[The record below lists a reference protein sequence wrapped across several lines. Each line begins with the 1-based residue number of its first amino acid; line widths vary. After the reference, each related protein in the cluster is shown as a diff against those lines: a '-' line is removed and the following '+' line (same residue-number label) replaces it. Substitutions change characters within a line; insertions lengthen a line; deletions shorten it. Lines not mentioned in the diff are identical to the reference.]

1 MILLTKYAENLSLC
15 KELKFIK
22 RRFKKVNGKISS
34 GAVKQKVLIV
44 DDSEMNREMLADILE
59 DEYEIMQA
67 KNGVEAVSILKED
80 HLKIALV
87 MLDMVMPEMDGMGV
101 LEVMNKNRWI
111 DSIPVIMISVENS
124 SDHIEK
130 AYDLGVT
137 DYIKRPFDAVAV
149 RRRVINTMMLY
160 ANQKKLLALVSE
172 QIYEKEKSTN
182 MMINILSHIVE
193 FRNGESG
200 LHVLHIKTIT
210 QALLNRYVELHKDCG
225 ISKTDIANITL
236 ASALHDIGKI
246 SIPEEI
252 LNKPGRL
259 TDEEFTIM
267 KTHSAIGASML
278 ENLPFEKDE
287 PLLKMA
293 YQVCRWHHER
303 YDGRGYPDGLKGDE
317 IPLSAQ
323 VVAVADVYDAL
334 TSERV
339 YKKAFSHE
347 KAMEMILG
355 GECGTFNP
363 DVLEC
368 LKDTAETLI
377 EELKANA
384 TSHISRHEVQSITEE
399 MLSHNDVTVT
409 DQTLNTLESERVKH
423 QFLTSISREIQ
434 FDYIS
439 EPPMLTFSEWS
450 AKKLELQ
457 ENIIDPKSNESLL
470 SIISEESLNE
480 LSERVRKTTPDQPV
494 VEYECDLKIDGII
507 KRYKIVCRSMWT
519 EKDSSHYI
527 GAVGKVLDADDT
539 HLQNIDFRYMTT
551 HDPLTGLLNIYSAQ
565 RCINDMLDK
574 NPDTKYAAAV
584 IALEYFKFSG
594 SERLNH
600 SFRDGILKFTSKRLA
615 ASIDANDIAAR
626 IDGNSF
632 LVFISY
638 ENNVTEKLDHI
649 INEITFRYDDFSVCA
664 YMGAASTD
672 ETARNYESLYAC
684 ASKALKLLNGNET
697 GKYLVYRSDGRNV
710 IECSGM

>member
-1 MILLTKYAENLSLC
+1 MNEKYLSDT
-15 KELKFIK
+15 
-22 RRFKKVNGKISS
+22 
-34 GAVKQKVLIV
+34 VKQKVLIV

-59 DEYEIMQA
+59 DEYEILQA
-67 KNGVEAVSILKED
+67 KNGVEAVSILREQ

-101 LEVMNKNRWI
+101 LRVMNRNRWI

-124 SDHIEK
+124 SDYIEK

-210 QALLNRYVELHKDCG
+210 QTLLGRYVELHKDCG
-225 ISKTDIANITL
+225 ITKTDIANITL

-252 LNKPGRL
+252 LNKPGKL
-259 TDEEFTIM
+259 TNEEFAIM

-323 VVAVADVYDAL
+323 VVSVADVYDAL

-363 DVLEC
+363 DILEC
-368 LKDTAETLI
+368 LKDTADILI
-377 EELKANA
+377 EELKSD
-384 TSHISRHEVQSITEE
+384 TTEHISRREVESITEE
-399 MLSHNDVTVT
+399 MLRHNDVTVT
-409 DQTLNTLESERVKH
+409 DQTLSTLESERVKH

-434 FDYIS
+434 FDYIN

-450 AKKLELQ
+450 AKKLGLQ
-457 ENIIDPKSNESLL
+457 ENIIDPKSNEGLL
-470 SIISEESLNE
+470 SIISEKSLNE
-480 LSERVRKTTPDQPV
+480 FSEKVRGTTPEQPV
-494 VEYECDLKIDGII
+494 AEYECDLKIDGII
-507 KRYKIVCRSMWT
+507 KRYKIICRSMWT
-519 EKDSSHYI
+519 EEDRSHYI
-527 GAVGKVLDADDT
+527 GTVGKVLDVDDT
-539 HLQNIDFRYMTT
+539 HLQNIDFRYMVT
-551 HDPLTGLLNIYSAQ
+551 HDPLTGLLNINSAQ
-565 RCINDMLDK
+565 RAINEMLEK
-574 NPDTKYAAAV
+574 NPDTKYAVAV

-600 SFRDGILKFTSKRLA
+600 SFKDGILKFTSKRLA
-615 ASIDANDIAAR
+615 ASIEATDIAAR
-626 IDGNSF
+626 IDSNSF

-638 ENNVTEKLDHI
+638 ENSVTEKLDHI
-649 INEITFRYDDFSVCA
+649 INEITFRYNDFSVCA
-664 YMGAASTD
+664 YMGAAST
-672 ETARNYESLYAC
+672 EEAARSYESLYSC

-697 GKYLVYRSDGRNV
+697 GKYLVYKSDGRNV
-710 IECSGM
+710 IEC

>member
-1 MILLTKYAENLSLC
+1 M
-15 KELKFIK
+15 
-22 RRFKKVNGKISS
+22 NGKISS

-124 SDHIEK
+124 SDYIEK

-210 QALLNRYVELHKDCG
+210 QALLNRYAELHKDCG
-225 ISKTDIANITL
+225 ITKTDIANITL

-259 TDEEFTIM
+259 TDEEFAIM

-368 LKDTAETLI
+368 LQDTAETLI
-377 EELKANA
+377 EELKSNA
-384 TSHISRHEVQSITEE
+384 TAHISRHEVQSITEE

-434 FDYIS
+434 FDYIN
-439 EPPMLTFSEWS
+439 EPPMLMFSEWS

-457 ENIIDPKSNESLL
+457 ENIIDPKSNEGLL
-470 SIISEESLNE
+470 SIISEKSLNE
-480 LSERVRKTTPDQPV
+480 LSEMVRKTTPDQPV

-527 GAVGKVLDADDT
+527 GAVGKVLDVDDT

-594 SERLNH
+594 NERLNH

-615 ASIDANDIAAR
+615 ASIDSNDIAAR

-638 ENNVTEKLDHI
+638 ENSVTEKLDHI

-664 YMGAASTD
+664 YMGAASTE

-697 GKYLVYRSDGRNV
+697 GKYLVYKSDGRNI
-710 IECSGM
+710 IECSGI

>member
-1 MILLTKYAENLSLC
+1 M
-15 KELKFIK
+15 
-22 RRFKKVNGKISS
+22 NGKISS

-80 HLKIALV
+80 HLKISLV

-124 SDHIEK
+124 SDYIEK

-210 QALLNRYVELHKDCG
+210 QALLNRYAELHKDCG
-225 ISKTDIANITL
+225 ITKTDIANITL

-259 TDEEFTIM
+259 TDEEFAIM

-368 LKDTAETLI
+368 LQDTAETLI
-377 EELKANA
+377 EELKSNA
-384 TSHISRHEVQSITEE
+384 TAHISRHEVQSITEE

-434 FDYIS
+434 FDYIN
-439 EPPMLTFSEWS
+439 EPPMLMFSEWS

-457 ENIIDPKSNESLL
+457 ENIIDPKSNEGLL
-470 SIISEESLNE
+470 SIISEKSLNE
-480 LSERVRKTTPDQPV
+480 LSEMVRKTTPDQPV

-527 GAVGKVLDADDT
+527 GAVGKVLDAEDT

-565 RCINDMLDK
+565 RCINDMLEK

-638 ENNVTEKLDHI
+638 ENSVTEKLDHI

-664 YMGAASTD
+664 YMGAASTE
-672 ETARNYESLYAC
+672 ETARTYESLYAC

-697 GKYLVYRSDGRNV
+697 GKYLVYKSDGRNI
-710 IECSGM
+710 IECTGM